1 MATPTEPATGV
12 PTTIAAAEAFYPP
25 RDLPPGAEVTRVAP
39 SPTGRPHI
47 GTAMQVIL
55 NRALARGTEGVFVLR
70 VEDTDQARL
79 DERSLAEIFAVLDW
93 LDELPDEGPREGGAY
108 GPYVQSERLPLYR
121 AAADEL
127 LRTEGAYR
135 CFCTPERLDAVR
147 EAQRQAGQPTMY
159 DRHCRALDPEE
170 AQRRADAGE
179 PHVVRLR
186 VPDRPLVEVHDL
198 ARGAIQF
205 DPATLDDSV
214 LLKADGFPTY
224 HLAVVV
230 DDHFMRVTTVVR
242 GEEWI
247 SSTPKHVL
255 IYEAFGWEPVR
266 FVHTPVLRDMQK
278 RKLSKRRGDISV
290 LGYFDRQG
298 YLPPAFRNF
307 ITRVLWPHPDE
318 LDAYPHEDFIRHFDP
333 NRVNVSGPVVDMRL
347 LEHIAGHYV
356 RRLSRLELY
365 DRVCGYLS
373 RLLAAPEEVEIMTPL
388 KGDDM
393 QTVPVSREELIT
405 FYDAFRRDPAYTMG
419 AIGIEPER
427 FRKLGDVLLGG
438 RLFFAE
444 TFAPAGA
451 DELAQPLGDA
461 AAARELLERYRGVF
475 RAGASLDAWEGW
487 LREYAEQL
495 GVKPGAVFLTLR
507 VAITGS
513 RRSPPLH
520 PVMNV
525 LGEAEVERRLGLAHA
540 AVVGAS

>member
-1 MATPTEPATGV
+1 MAIDATTTTGV
-12 PTTIAAAEAFYPP
+12 PTTLAEAEALYPP
-25 RDLPPGAEVTRVAP
+25 RELPPGAEVTRVAP

-55 NRALARGTEGVFVLR
+55 NRALAKGTEGVFLLR
-70 VEDTDQARL
+70 IEDTDRARL
-79 DERSLAEIFAVLDW
+79 DERSLEEIFGVLDW

-108 GPYVQSERLPLYR
+108 GPYVQSARLPLYR

-127 LRTEGAYR
+127 LATGGAYR
-135 CFCTPERLDAVR
+135 CFCSKERLDELR
-147 EAQRQAGQPTMY
+147 ERQRKAGQPTMY
-159 DRHCRALDPEE
+159 DRHCRNLPADEV
-170 AQRRADAGE
+170 ARRVEAGE
-179 PHVVRLR
+179 SHVVRLR

-255 IYEAFGWEPVR
+255 IYEAFGWPPVR
-266 FVHTPVLRDMQK
+266 FVHTPVLRDTRK
-278 RKLSKRRGDISV
+278 RKLSKRSGDISV

-318 LDAYPHEDFIRHFDP
+318 LDAYPHADFVNAFDP
-333 NRVNVSGPVVDMRL
+333 ARMNVSGPVVDMRL
-347 LEHIAGHYV
+347 LEHIAVHYM
-356 RRLSRLELY
+356 RELSRLELY
-365 DRVCGYLS
+365 DRVSGWLS
-373 RLLAAPEEVEIMTPL
+373 RLLATDEPVEIMTPL
-388 KGDDM
+388 KGDEM
-393 QTVPVSREELIT
+393 QATPVAREEVVA
-405 FYDAFRRDPAYTMG
+405 FRDAFQRDAAYTMG
-419 AIGIEPER
+419 ALGVEPER
-427 FRKLGDVLLGG
+427 FHKLGDVLLGG
-438 RLFFAE
+438 RLFFPE
-444 TFAPAGA
+444 TFRPAPRE
-451 DELAQPLGDA
+451 ELEQPLGSA
-461 AAARELLERYRGVF
+461 EAARELLERYRGVF
-475 RAGASLDAWEGW
+475 RAGQSLAAWEGW
-487 LREYAEQL
+487 LRDYASAL

-507 VAITGS
+507 VAITGA

-520 PVMNV
+520 PVMEV
-525 LGEAEVERRLGLAHA
+525 LGEAEVERRLGLALEA
-540 AVVGAS
+540 LRP